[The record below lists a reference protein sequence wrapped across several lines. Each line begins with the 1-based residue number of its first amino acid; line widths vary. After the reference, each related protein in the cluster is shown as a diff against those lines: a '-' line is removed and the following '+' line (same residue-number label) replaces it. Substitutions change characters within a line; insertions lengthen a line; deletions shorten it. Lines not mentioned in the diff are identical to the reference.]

1 MSCVKFEKDEKSEKT
16 TNYAPMVITPM
27 TAIIKQMRHTD
38 QKTLTELFG
47 TGSDASTDSD
57 FEINTKKKRKAPERT
72 KIATKQVPEEK
83 AQAHLYH
90 TSTST
95 QAPSLN

>member
-1 MSCVKFEKDEKSEKT
+1 
-16 TNYAPMVITPM
+16 MVFTLAIS
-27 TAIIKQMRHTD
+27 IIKQMRHTD

-47 TGSDASTDSD
+47 TGSNTSTDSD
-57 FEINTKKKRKAPERT
+57 FEINTKKKRKIPERT
-72 KIATKQVPEEK
+72 KSTTKQVPEEK